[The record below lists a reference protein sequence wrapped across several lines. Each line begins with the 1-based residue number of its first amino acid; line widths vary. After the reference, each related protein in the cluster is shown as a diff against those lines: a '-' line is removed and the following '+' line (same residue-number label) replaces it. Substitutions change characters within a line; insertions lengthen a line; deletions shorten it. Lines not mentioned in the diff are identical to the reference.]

1 MPAQPRLTPTAAA
14 ELARIQD
21 QGHSVIWGR
30 GTDGRTTFFW
40 ARITPHRSVAVR
52 VVTAG
57 DAVTL
62 MDKAA
67 HAASEDGS
75 RQLVSSLADPLRTC
89 SICGSEL
96 SFDPSAATPFACPL
110 GSGHDAVTP
119 V

>member
-1 MPAQPRLTPTAAA
+1 MA
-14 ELARIQD
+14 
-21 QGHSVIWGR
+21 WGR

-52 VVTAG
+52 VVTAS

-67 HAASEDGS
+67 FAANEDDS
-75 RQLVSSLADPLRTC
+75 NQLVASLADPLRSC
-89 SICGSEL
+89 SVCGNEL
-96 SFDPSAATPFACPL
+96 SFDPSGAAPFSCPM
-110 GSGHDAVTP
+110 GDGHDAVRP